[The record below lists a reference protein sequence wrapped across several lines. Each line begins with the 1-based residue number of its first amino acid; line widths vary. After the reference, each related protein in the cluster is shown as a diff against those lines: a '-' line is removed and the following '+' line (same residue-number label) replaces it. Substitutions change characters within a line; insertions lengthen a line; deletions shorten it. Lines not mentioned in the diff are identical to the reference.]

1 MKWIT
6 IRIRVDVET
15 GEILNKDFHKHGYY
29 TIRLANKTV
38 KINEKQSIGNIY
50 YTYECRRA
58 TYTQR
63 EIFEDSI

>member
-6 IRIRVDVET
+6 IKIHVDVET
-15 GEILNKDFHKHGYY
+15 GEILTRDYYKHGYY

-38 KINEKQSIGNIY
+38 KINEKGTIGNIY

-58 TYTQR
+58 THTQGKLYTS
-63 EIFEDSI
+63 SI